1 LNQWITKL
9 KLFLDVNL
17 IQASQKILFLKMVKY
32 HHHCHCYVIKDLL
45 EEHIF
50 FRKKAFL
57 NRDMNA
63 NEKYVKF
70 LFENTPQPLH
80 DNLSQIE
87 FDFIRDVIKNM

>member
-1 LNQWITKL
+1 ME
-9 KLFLDVNL
+9 
-17 IQASQKILFLKMVKY
+17 KIVFRLEFDPSKSEDYY
-32 HHHCHCYVIKDLL
+32 HFHDDDILPPPLPLLRYKDLL

-50 FRKKAFL
+50 IRKKAFL

-87 FDFIRDVIKNM
+87 FDFIRDVITNM

>member
-1 LNQWITKL
+1 
-9 KLFLDVNL
+9 
-17 IQASQKILFLKMVKY
+17 
-32 HHHCHCYVIKDLL
+32 
-45 EEHIF
+45 
-50 FRKKAFL
+50 
-57 NRDMNA
+57 MNA

>member
-1 LNQWITKL
+1 MDN
-9 KLFLDVNL
+9 
-17 IQASQKILFLKMVKY
+17 KIEIVFRREFDPSKSEDIIFENGEIPPPLPLLRY
-32 HHHCHCYVIKDLL
+32 KDLL

-87 FDFIRDVIKNM
+87 FDFICDVIKNM